1 MLSPRGR
8 KESDTTE
15 GLNCRASQRQLHR
28 EEVRGINTLAF
39 PFLWSPNGTP
49 HCLNPTEGLRAR
61 SPWMKPMEINLLEW
75 WGREGIDLESKGK
88 ILRISSNRM
97 YQVLIYAFIMEYCP
111 AIK

>member
-1 MLSPRGR
+1 
-8 KESDTTE
+8 
-15 GLNCRASQRQLHR
+15 
-28 EEVRGINTLAF
+28 
-39 PFLWSPNGTP
+39 
-49 HCLNPTEGLRAR
+49 
-61 SPWMKPMEINLLEW
+61 MKPMEINLLEW